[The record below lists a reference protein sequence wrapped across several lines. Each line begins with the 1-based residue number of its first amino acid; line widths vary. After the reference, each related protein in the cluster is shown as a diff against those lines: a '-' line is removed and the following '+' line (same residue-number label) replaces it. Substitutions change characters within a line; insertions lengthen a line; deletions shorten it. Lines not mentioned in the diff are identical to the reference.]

1 MGFAQCVMCVSLIRN
16 FLKAWPVIADVEA
29 ADVLISADELFH
41 VVRLVKQSGSYT
53 VFNLTEVREAG

>member
-1 MGFAQCVMCVSLIRN
+1 MCVSLIRN

-41 VVRLVKQSGSYT
+41 VVRLVKQSGLYT